1 MWWVPHQM
9 ISEAQSGP
17 SLKAKPSMDFLPHLL
32 LPFHHLLKKTITC
45 TRILILT
52 SLSGA
57 TQTMTHVIHPILR
70 TTLILQIF
78 QERCL
83 PVCTDEA
90 KSLGVKLFNQ
100 SIMVRLGFNLRFI
113 FLQRP
118 AFSPIWLCIPAAV
131 TFSLQSIKQKSFQWP
146 LLPSLR
152 MCSMLPSPMLSTLVR
167 SLLPNATLQSL
178 LCPALNPLSF

>member
-1 MWWVPHQM
+1 M
-9 ISEAQSGP
+9 S
-17 SLKAKPSMDFLPHLL
+17 FLPHFL
-32 LPFHHLLKKTITC
+32 LPFHHLLNKTITC
-45 TRILILT
+45 TQILILT

-70 TTLILQIF
+70 TTLIFHIF

-118 AFSPIWLCIPAAV
+118 TFSPIWLCIPAAV
-131 TFSLQSIKQKSFQWP
+131 TLSQQSINRNPFSGHSYLASECVQSCC
-146 LLPSLR
+146 LL
-152 MCSMLPSPMLSTLVR
+152 MFSTLFWSR
-167 SLLPNATLQSL
+167 FPILQSL
-178 LCPALNPLSF
+178 LHPALNPLNF

>member
-1 MWWVPHQM
+1 MPRVVP
-9 ISEAQSGP
+9 G
-17 SLKAKPSMDFLPHLL
+17 LKAKPSMAFLPHFL
-32 LPFHHLLKKTITC
+32 LPFHHLLNKTITC
-45 TRILILT
+45 TQILILT

-70 TTLILQIF
+70 TTLILYIF

-113 FLQRP
+113 FLQIP
-118 AFSPIWLCIPAAV
+118 AFSPIWLCIPAAA
-131 TFSLQSIKQKSFQWP
+131 TLSLQSIKQKSLQWP
-146 LLPSLR
+146 LVSSLR
-152 MCSMLPSPMLSTLVR
+152 VCSILLSPNVFNLILK
-167 SLLPNATLQSL
+167 
-178 LCPALNPLSF
+178 SFSHSSVPTSSCS

>member
-1 MWWVPHQM
+1 MPRVVP
-9 ISEAQSGP
+9 G
-17 SLKAKPSMDFLPHLL
+17 LKAKPSMAFLPHFL
-32 LPFHHLLKKTITC
+32 LPFHHLLNKTITC
-45 TRILILT
+45 TQILILT

-57 TQTMTHVIHPILR
+57 TQTMTHVIHPILT
-70 TTLILQIF
+70 TTLILYIF

-113 FLQRP
+113 FLQIP

-131 TFSLQSIKQKSFQWP
+131 TLSLQSIKQKSFQWP
-146 LLPSLR
+146 LVSSLR
-152 MCSMLPSPMLSTLVR
+152 VCSILLSPNVFNLILK
-167 SLLPNATLQSL
+167 
-178 LCPALNPLSF
+178 SFSHSSVPTSSCS